1 MFGFRIERIPP
12 PWWVRVLV
20 PVIAVFVT
28 FLVTSVLIL
37 LVGADPLDAY
47 YYFLIDPLSS
57 RVSAL
62 EVLVKSTPLLL
73 TGAAV
78 TWAFT
83 GGYFNIGGEGQLYA
97 GAVAATAVGLQMGG
111 VSPWLAIPLMIV
123 GGFAGGVL
131 WALTPALL
139 KVKLAIDE
147 VVTTLL
153 LNSVMLFVVSA
164 LLNGPWRNPVSQW
177 PQSPDI
183 AAEAIFFK
191 LLPRARLHFGFLLA
205 VAVLVVVWFVFR
217 YTALGMRMKA
227 VGLAPGAARFAGID
241 VGRTLLIAALVSGGI
256 AGLAGVS
263 EIAGH
268 PLPPDRRHLA
278 GLRLHRHHRGD
289 AGRAERVGHGRGRA
303 LHRADRHRRAD
314 GQPGAGRARLPG
326 RHHPGDAAAG
336 DAGAAAAAGVSGAE
350 GVGAINPVLLHSHL
364 AGMPGS
370 KAVIQCR
377 SRHSTI
383 FSDQGERE

>member
-12 PWWVRVLV
+12 PWWMRVLI
-20 PVIAVFVT
+20 PIIAVVVT
-28 FLVTSVLIL
+28 FLVTSLLIL
-37 LVGADPLDAY
+37 LVGANPLDAY

-83 GGYFNIGGEGQLYA
+83 GGYFNIGAEGQLYA
-97 GAVAATAVGLQMGG
+97 GAVGATAIGLQMSG

-123 GGFAGGVL
+123 GGFAAGLL

-183 AAEAIFFK
+183 AAEAVFFK
-191 LLPRARLHFGFLLA
+191 LLPRARLHFGFVMAIVVLL
-205 VAVLVVVWFVFR
+205 VVWFVFR

-241 VGRTLLIAALVSGGI
+241 VSRTLLIAALVSGGI

-263 EIAGH
+263 EIAGIH
-268 PLPPDRRHLA
+268 YHLIDA
-278 GLRLHRHHRGD
+278 ISPGYGYTGIIVATLGGLNVWGM
-289 AGRAERVGHGRGRA
+289 
-303 LHRADRHRRAD
+303 
-314 GQPGAGRARLPG
+314 
-326 RHHPGDAAAG
+326 
-336 DAGAAAAAGVSGAE
+336 AAAALFIGLIDTGAQTVSRALGV
-350 GVGAINPVLLHSHL
+350 PVYLGDIIQATLLLVTL
-364 AGMPGS
+364 ALLPL
-370 KAVIQCR
+370 
-377 SRHSTI
+377 
-383 FSDQGERE
+383 QGYRIRRR